1 MINSNVWLIT
11 FADAIGIATT
21 LIFASL
27 GAMLSE
33 RSGVIN
39 LGVEGYLLMG
49 AVIAFLTGVGTE
61 NLWLSLV
68 AATLV
73 GTMMALVHAVL
84 TVSLRANQI
93 VSGLAMVI
101 FGTGLSQFL
110 GKSIEGRRRPVRITS
125 LDLGPLSDLPVLGPV
140 LFGHDPF
147 TYLAWLTAI
156 AASLYLHRTRPGLVL
171 RATGDA
177 PATVDAQG
185 VSVTAVRY
193 THVVFGGALMGCA
206 GGWLMLARG
215 TAWNQSATTNGIGW
229 IALALVVFAAWRPLR
244 AVFGAILFGFTL
256 QVPFTLQA
264 QRITLFPPEIV
275 RMLPYVVT
283 LAVLVAL
290 STPKARAMLGAP
302 RTLGVPYV
310 RDER

>member
-1 MINSNVWLIT
+1 VNANVWVLT
-11 FADAIGIATT
+11 FADAISIATT
-21 LIFASL
+21 LILASI
-27 GAMLSE
+27 GAMLTE

-49 AVIAFLTGVGTE
+49 AVSSFLIGLSTGNVWLALFLPIFVGM
-61 NLWLSLV
+61 
-68 AATLV
+68 A
-73 GTMMALVHAVL
+73 MALIHAVL

-101 FGTGLSQFL
+101 FGTGLSSFL
-110 GKSIEGRRRPVRITS
+110 GKSAEGNRRPVTIT
-125 LDLGPLSDLPVLGPV
+125 DMNLGVLSDIPIIGPV
-140 LFGHDPF
+140 IFGHDPI
-147 TYLAWLTAI
+147 TYVTWVIAI
-156 AASLYLHRTRPGLVL
+156 VASLYLNRTRPGLVV

-193 THVVFGGALMGCA
+193 AHTLLGGALMGFA
-206 GGWLMLARG
+206 GSWFMLARG
-215 TAWNQSATTNGIGW
+215 TAWSQAATTNGIGW
-229 IALALVVFAAWRPLR
+229 IALALVVFAVWRPLR
-244 AVFGAILFGFTL
+244 AVGGAVLFGFTL

-264 QRITLFPPEIV
+264 QQINVLAPEIV
-275 RMLPYVVT
+275 KMLPYVVT

-290 STPKARAMLGAP
+290 STPRARKVLGAP
-302 RTLGVPYV
+302 KMLGIPFV